1 MVNVVIYARF
11 SSHSQNEQSIE
22 GQLKECYGFAK
33 RNDYNVIGE
42 YIDRAI
48 TGTTD
53 KRPEFLR
60 MVEDSKKKLFKYVI
74 VYQLDRF
81 ARNRYDSATYKAKLK
96 KNGVRVL
103 SSKEN
108 ITDDASGILIEG
120 VLESMAEY
128 YSVELSQKIK
138 RGIEVSASKCQF
150 FGGAVPLGYYIDQDK
165 HYQIN
170 ENEAIFV
177 RKIFEMYA
185 DGKTIKEIEK
195 YLLDNK
201 VYNNGKTIG
210 HATVKRILHNRRYL
224 GYYVYHD
231 QEIKGGI
238 PQIISN
244 ELYETVQARLQRNM
258 KAPSSKKA
266 RAPFLLTTK
275 LFCGLCDCAMTGVSG
290 TSHTGKKHAY
300 YKCVGKKDGCKQV
313 TVQKDAIEEAVIQ
326 DTLNLLDDKLIDQIS
341 QALYEI
347 VQEEL
352 KSGNA
357 QCLEKLLTA
366 NKKASDNLMQFLIQG
381 KATDLIMEKLDQLEK
396 ERKEIELQL
405 DIAKSEMLDYKLED
419 FRYYV
424 KRFKHLDYTET
435 ENRQALIDT
444 FVNRVTYLGGKK
456 GKVRY
461 NVTDFS
467 KGSFYERLV
476 EIRGFEPLAYALR
489 THRSTN

>member
-11 SSHSQNEQSIE
+11 SSHSQTEQSIE
-22 GQLKECYGFAK
+22 GQLKECYDFAK
-33 RNDYNVIGE
+33 RNDYNVITE
-42 YIDRAI
+42 YIDRAL

-60 MVEDSKKKLFKYVI
+60 MIEDSKKKAFKYVL

-103 SSKEN
+103 SAKEN
-108 ITDDASGILIEG
+108 ITEDASGILVEG

-170 ENEAIFV
+170 ENEAVFV

-185 DGKTIKEIEK
+185 DGKTIVEIEK
-195 YLLDNK
+195 FLLDNK
-201 VYNNGKTIG
+201 IFNKGKTIG
-210 HATVKRILHNRRYL
+210 HGTVKRILHNRRYL
-224 GYYVYHD
+224 GYYIFHD
-231 QEIKGGI
+231 KEIKDGI
-238 PQIISN
+238 PQIISE
-244 ELYETVQARLQRNM
+244 ELYEAVQGRLERNN

-266 RAPFLLTTK
+266 KEPFLLTTK
-275 LFCGLCDCAMTGVSG
+275 LFCGLCKSSMTGVSG
-290 TSHTGKKHAY
+290 TSHTGKKYAY
-300 YKCVGKKDGCKQV
+300 YRCFGKKDGCKQE
-313 TVQKDAIEEAVIQ
+313 TVPKDLIEEAVIQ
-326 DTLNLLDDKLIDQIS
+326 DTLKLLDDKLIDKIS

-347 VQEEL
+347 LQEEL
-352 KSGNA
+352 KNGNVPR
-357 QCLEKLLTA
+357 LEKLLAT
-366 NKKASDNLMQFLIQG
+366 NKKATDNLMQLLMDG
-381 KATDLIMEKLDQLEK
+381 KAKYTILEKLDQLEK

-405 DIAKSEMLDYKLED
+405 EVEKSEILDFKLED
-419 FRYYV
+419 LRYYV
-424 KRFKHLDYTET
+424 KRFKHLDYTKT
-435 ENRQALIDT
+435 ENKQALIDT
-444 FVNRVTYLGGKK
+444 FVNKVIYYGNKK

-467 KGSFYERLV
+467 TGSFYERVVDDTGL
-476 EIRGFEPLAYALR
+476 EPV
-489 THRSTN
+489 TSSTSRRHSPS

>member
-22 GQLKECYGFAK
+22 GQLKECYEFAK
-33 RNDYNVIGE
+33 RNDYNVMGE

-60 MVEDSKKKLFKYVI
+60 MIEDSKKKLFKYVL

-103 SSKEN
+103 SAKEN

-138 RGIEVSASKCQF
+138 RGIDISASKCQF
-150 FGGAVPLGYYIDQDK
+150 FGGSVPLGYYIDQDK

-177 RKIFEMYA
+177 SKIFEMYA
-185 DGKTIKEIEK
+185 DGKTIIEIEK

-224 GYYVYHD
+224 GYYIYHD

-238 PQIISN
+238 PQIISD

-266 RAPFLLTTK
+266 REPFLLTTK

-300 YKCVGKKDGCKQV
+300 YKCVGKKAGCKQE
-313 TVQKDAIEEAVIQ
+313 TVQKDLIEEAVIK
-326 DTLNLLDDKLIDQIS
+326 DTLKLLDDKLIDQIS
-341 QALYEI
+341 QVLYEI

-352 KSGNA
+352 KNGNV
-357 QCLEKLLTA
+357 QRFEKLLAA
-366 NKKASDNLMQFLIQG
+366 NKKASDNLMQLLMQG
-381 KATDLIMEKLDQLEK
+381 KATNLIMEKLDHLDK
-396 ERKEIELQL
+396 ERKEIEQQL
-405 DIAKSEMLDYKLED
+405 DVAKSEMLDYKLED

-424 KRFKHLDYTET
+424 KRFKHLDYTKT

-467 KGSFYERLV
+467 KGSYYERLV
-476 EIRGFEPLAYALR
+476 EMRGFEPL
-489 THRSTN
+489 SIEG